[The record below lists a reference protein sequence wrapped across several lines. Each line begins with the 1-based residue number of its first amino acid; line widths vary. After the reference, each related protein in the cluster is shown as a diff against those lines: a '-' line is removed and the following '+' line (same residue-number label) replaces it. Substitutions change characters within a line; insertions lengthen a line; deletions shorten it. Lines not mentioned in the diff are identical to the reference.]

1 MEVLNS
7 KISLCISFNDE
18 GIKEKEDGSFRILLK
33 PNESTNVAVTIDK
46 RFKKIIGNY
55 KSDKEAVLFVQGSY
69 KMVKNKKG
77 TILILVE
84 TENVDLCKKEKVL
97 NYKAF
102 NNNIYSEF
110 RSMDLTKLKEK
121 YSDKYGFDILVDLK
135 EQIERIKILELQEK
149 INRQELEKKSLEAKL
164 LKNDKKVESNFL
176 ESNILIKKNW
186 KYFTENNE
194 FIELNVNDI
203 YISDIHK
210 EGFANMNLNNL
221 YNSNDPI
228 KIVVKDNKNGSYNL
242 LIGIK
247 GYLKAKILNK
257 PALAFVTDLER
268 ENFIEQI
275 NVLSNI

>member
-7 KISLCISFNDE
+7 KISLCISFDE
-18 GIKEKEDGSFRILLK
+18 KGVKEKEDGSFRILLK
-33 PNESTNVAVTIDK
+33 PNESTNVAVTINK
-46 RFKKIIGNY
+46 RFKKIINNY
-55 KSDKEAVLFVQGSY
+55 KSDKEAALLVQGSY

-77 TILILVE
+77 TIFILVE

-102 NNNIYSEF
+102 NNNIYSKF
-110 RSMDLTKLKEK
+110 RSMDLTKLKEQ
-121 YSDKYGFDILVDLK
+121 YSDKYGLDIVVGLK
-135 EQIERIKILELQEK
+135 EQIERIKILELKEK

-176 ESNILIKKNW
+176 KSNILVKKNW

-203 YISDIHK
+203 YPSNIHK
-210 EGFANMNLNNL
+210 EGFANIDLNNL
-221 YNSNDPI
+221 YNNNDPI
-228 KIVVKDNKNGSYNL
+228 KIVVKDNKNGSYKL

-247 GYLKAKILNK
+247 GYLKGKILDS
-257 PALAFVTDLER
+257 PVLAFVTDLER
-268 ENFIEQI
+268 EDFIEQI
-275 NVLSNI
+275 NALSNI